1 MGFREVVCFF
11 LGFDHSPSHEYVFN
25 VNVDKIA
32 VLTIELDLLLAI
44 YNVIEMM
51 VCFECIMN

>member
-11 LGFDHSPSHEYVFN
+11 LGFDHSPSQEYVFN

-32 VLTIELDLLLAI
+32 LLTIELDLLLAI
-44 YNVIEMM
+44 CNIIRND
-51 VCFECIMN
+51 CWF

>member
-1 MGFREVVCFF
+1 MGFIYVVCFF
-11 LGFDHSPSHEYVFN
+11 LGFDHSPSHVYVFN

-44 YNVIEMM
+44 YNVIRNDGW
-51 VCFECIMN
+51 F